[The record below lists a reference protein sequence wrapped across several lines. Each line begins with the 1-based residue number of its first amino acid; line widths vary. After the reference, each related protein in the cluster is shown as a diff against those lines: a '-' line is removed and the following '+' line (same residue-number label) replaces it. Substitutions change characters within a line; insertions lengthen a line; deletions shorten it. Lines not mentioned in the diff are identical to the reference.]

1 MRSAN
6 KADLET
12 ISMIVVSRGQGR
24 GSTHCLLASPPTKP
38 EKSHP
43 ESPDP
48 QYSIPHP
55 DSDTDSLPY
64 ALVVVYEERREGE
77 EGGDGKEDR

>member
-12 ISMIVVSRGQGR
+12 ISTIVVSRGQGR
-24 GSTHCLLASPPTKP
+24 GSAHRLFASPPTKS
-38 EKSHP
+38 EQSHP

-48 QYSIPHP
+48 QDCIPHP
-55 DSDTDSLPY
+55 DSNTDSLPY
-64 ALVVVYEERREGE
+64 ALVVVDEERREGE
-77 EGGDGKEDR
+77 EGGDSKED